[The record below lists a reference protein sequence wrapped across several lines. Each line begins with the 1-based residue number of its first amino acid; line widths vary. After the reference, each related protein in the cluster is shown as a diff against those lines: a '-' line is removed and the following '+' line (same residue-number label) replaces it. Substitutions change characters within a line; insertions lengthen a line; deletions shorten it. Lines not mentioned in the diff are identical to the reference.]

1 MSLHS
6 YCPSTSS
13 TSLSKIYDN
22 KPFLIQKRSRNCIKP
37 SIDKDIKHSI
47 DQLSTHEI
55 VTKNVTVHD
64 HNPPFANSHQQPL
77 LLETQN
83 APGNLSVGN
92 HTSYPSHNENPPAPL
107 KNKILNISENFKT
120 REPIDQCID
129 DLVEGLENK
138 ERKVTNST
146 SKKQSNL
153 ASKINWE
160 GYSSFSTLTRHVAW
174 IIKLKTNWIKRKRGA
189 LIRESFSFLTATEL
203 ASSRTLLLQV
213 MQQESFPQEFK
224 ALSSGISVHNSS
236 KIACLHPIF
245 HNSLIKVGGKIRH
258 VNISE
263 ESNQQIILSK
273 YHHGTQLILRHIHE
287 NNLHVGRKHTLAIS
301 RQHYWIPSCRG
312 LIRNM
317 Y

>member
-1 MSLHS
+1 MSSHS

-13 TSLSKIYDN
+13 TSLSEIYDN

-47 DQLSTHEI
+47 DQLSLHEI

-107 KNKILNISENFKT
+107 KNKMLNISENFKT

-153 ASKINWE
+153 VSKIN
-160 GYSSFSTLTRHVAW
+160 
-174 IIKLKTNWIKRKRGA
+174 
-189 LIRESFSFLTATEL
+189 
-203 ASSRTLLLQV
+203 
-213 MQQESFPQEFK
+213 
-224 ALSSGISVHNSS
+224 
-236 KIACLHPIF
+236 
-245 HNSLIKVGGKIRH
+245 
-258 VNISE
+258 
-263 ESNQQIILSK
+263 
-273 YHHGTQLILRHIHE
+273 
-287 NNLHVGRKHTLAIS
+287 
-301 RQHYWIPSCRG
+301 
-312 LIRNM
+312 
-317 Y
+317 